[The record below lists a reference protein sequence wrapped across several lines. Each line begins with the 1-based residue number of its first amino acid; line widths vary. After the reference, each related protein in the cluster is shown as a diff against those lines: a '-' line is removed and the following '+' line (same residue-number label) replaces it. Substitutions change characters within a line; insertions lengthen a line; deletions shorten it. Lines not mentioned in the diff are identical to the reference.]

1 MASRQQAV
9 RCESRDN
16 SDSATSARVVAPL
29 VRSRAHA
36 AAAAH
41 TRSSCVRRRRPHPR
55 PPRVLRPHHQ
65 SARCHY
71 SRDTMSTSFLGSQIT
86 LVSQSD
92 IRYVGILHE
101 IDSEKSTVTLKDG
114 ERRRADDPHPLY
126 VTRAR
131 SRCQV

>member
-1 MASRQQAV
+1 
-9 RCESRDN
+9 
-16 SDSATSARVVAPL
+16 
-29 VRSRAHA
+29 
-36 AAAAH
+36 
-41 TRSSCVRRRRPHPR
+41 
-55 PPRVLRPHHQ
+55 
-65 SARCHY
+65 
-71 SRDTMSTSFLGSQIT
+71 MSTSFLGSQIT

-114 ERRRADDPHPLY
+114 ERRRAVDPHPFH